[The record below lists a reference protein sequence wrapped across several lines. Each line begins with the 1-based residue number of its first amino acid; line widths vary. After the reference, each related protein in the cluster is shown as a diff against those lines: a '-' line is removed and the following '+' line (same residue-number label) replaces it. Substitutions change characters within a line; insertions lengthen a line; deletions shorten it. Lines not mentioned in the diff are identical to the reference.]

1 MRFLLYRNLK
11 GATERHR
18 NDAEKASVKFCEIL
32 WLILVVLLTSCHKK
46 PEEIESQQIPKVGRP
61 QHVRG
66 IHLSCWVAGEKKFY
80 SRFDNLLG
88 REKLNT
94 IVIAVKEYTGDVYL
108 PSAKIVADYGIKT
121 LPIKNLENYLPFL
134 KSKKVYP
141 IARLVVFK
149 DTQLAKKHP
158 EFAVKT
164 SDGKIWRDK
173 KGNSWTDPYNKNVWK
188 YNVEIARRAQE
199 LGFEEIQFDYI
210 RFPSD
215 GDTKNCRYSQ
225 VHNSTAATQSL
236 IDFIRYAKKELTI
249 AVSVD
254 VFGLTPSV
262 EHDMGIGQRF
272 LKLADVSDFISP
284 MMYPSHYGRNEYGIK
299 EPDKEPYKTVFRT
312 VSDAKKLLKENAY
325 KIRPYLQDFSLGHNY
340 GAEEVKAQIKA
351 CYDNG
356 VFDWLLWDPKCKYTL
371 EAIEEMVK
379 YTPANYPPST
389 AKK

>member
-1 MRFLLYRNLK
+1 MRFFNY
-11 GATERHR
+11 
-18 NDAEKASVKFCEIL
+18 FI
-32 WLILVVLLTSCHKK
+32 ILVAVLVSCHKK
-46 PEEIESQQIPKVGRP
+46 PKEIEPQQILKVGRP

-94 IVIAVKEYTGDVYL
+94 IVIAIKEYNGDVYL
-108 PSAKIVADYGIKT
+108 PSVKIVADYGIKAI
-121 LPIKNLENYLPFL
+121 PIKNLENYLSFL
-134 KSKKVYP
+134 KSKKVYSV
-141 IARLVVFK
+141 ARLVVFK
-149 DTQLAKKHP
+149 DNQLAKKHP

-164 SDGKIWRDK
+164 PDGKIWRDK
-173 KGNSWTDPYNKNVWK
+173 KGNSWADPYNKNVWK
-188 YNVEIARRAQE
+188 YNIEIAKRAQE

-225 VHNSTAATQSL
+225 VHNSTAATQTL
-236 IDFIRYAKKELTI
+236 IDFIRYAKKELTV

-272 LKLADVSDFISP
+272 LKLASVSDFISP
-284 MMYPSHYGRNEYGIK
+284 MMYPSHYGKNEYGIK
-299 EPDKEPYKTVFRT
+299 EPNLEPYKTVFRT
-312 VSDAKKLLKENAY
+312 VSDARNLLKENAH
-325 KIRPYLQDFSLGHNY
+325 KIRPYLQDFSIGHNY
-340 GAEEVKAQIKA
+340 GNAEVKAQIRA

-379 YTPANYPPST
+379 YTPANYPPSI

>member
-1 MRFLLYRNLK
+1 MFVGCK
-11 GATERHR
+11 SE
-18 NDAEKASVKFCEIL
+18 
-32 WLILVVLLTSCHKK
+32 KK
-46 PEEIESQQIPKVGRP
+46 PVVKEETLKVGKP
-61 QHVRG
+61 LYVRG
-66 IHLSCWVAGEKKFY
+66 IHLTCWVAGEKKFY

-94 IVIAVKEYTGDVYL
+94 IVIVIKEYNGDVYI
-108 PSAKIVADYGIKT
+108 PSEKIVAGYGIKT
-121 LPIKNLENYLPFL
+121 LPIKNLKNYLSFL

-149 DTQLAKKHP
+149 DNQLAKKHP
-158 EFAVKT
+158 ELSVKT
-164 SDGKIWRDK
+164 PDGKIWRDK
-173 KGNSWTDPYNKNVWK
+173 KGNSWSDPYNKNVWK
-188 YNVEIARRAQE
+188 YNVEIAKRAQE

-225 VHNSTAATQSL
+225 VHNSTAATQTL
-236 IDFIRYAKKELTI
+236 VDFIQYAKKELTI
-249 AVSVD
+249 AVSID

-272 LKLADVSDFISP
+272 LPLAEASDFISP

-299 EPDKEPYKTVFRT
+299 EPDKEPYKTVSRT
-312 VSDAKKLLKENAY
+312 VSDAKKLLKENAR
-325 KIRPYLQDFSLGHNY
+325 KLRPYLQDFSLGHNY
-340 GAEEVKAQIKA
+340 GVEEVKAQIKA

-371 EAIEEMVK
+371 EAIQEMVK
-379 YTPANYPPST
+379 YTPANYPPAP

>member
-1 MRFLLYRNLK
+1 MKFLNYFF
-11 GATERHR
+11 
-18 NDAEKASVKFCEIL
+18 V
-32 WLILVVLLTSCHKK
+32 LVVLLTSCHKK
-46 PEEIESQQIPKVGRP
+46 PKEIESQQIPKVGRP

-94 IVIAVKEYTGDVYL
+94 IVIAVKEYNGDVYI
-108 PSAKIVADYGIKT
+108 PDVKSAKDYGIKII
-121 LPIKNLENYLPFL
+121 PIKNLDGYLKFL
-134 KSKKVYP
+134 KSKNVYT
-141 IARLVVFK
+141 IARIVVFK
-149 DTQLAKKHP
+149 DKQLAKNQP
-158 EFAVKT
+158 GFAVKT
-164 SDGKIWRDK
+164 PDGNVWRDK

-188 YNVEIARRAQE
+188 YNVEIAKRVQE

-215 GDTKNCRYSQ
+215 GDIKNCRYSQ
-225 VHNSTAATQSL
+225 VHNSTSATQAL
-236 IDFIRYAKKELTI
+236 IDFIQYAKKELTI
-249 AVSVD
+249 TVSVD

-272 LKLADVSDFISP
+272 LKLAAASDFISP
-284 MMYPSHYGRNEYGIK
+284 MMYPSHYARNEYGIK
-299 EPDKEPYKTVFRT
+299 EPNAEPYKTVFRT
-312 VSDAKKLLKENAY
+312 VSDAKKLLKENAR
-325 KIRPYLQDFSLGHNY
+325 KLRPYLQDFSLGHNY
-340 GAEEVKAQIKA
+340 GAEKVKSQIKA

-379 YTPANYPPST
+379 YIPANYPPST